1 MAGKG
6 MFDNEF
12 KPLTSEK
19 GWNYVSGVPETEEQ
33 QRLRFQIELEFVQ
46 CLGNPNYLNC
56 KLPNLKR
63 QEKSIIKH
71 FLYNSSL
78 GTAWLF

>member
-12 KPLTSEK
+12 KPLTYEK

-56 KLPNLKR
+56 KFLTSNLTL
-63 QEKSIIKH
+63 ITI
-71 FLYNSSL
+71 
-78 GTAWLF
+78 

>member
-1 MAGKG
+1 
-6 MFDNEF
+6 MFENEF
-12 KPLTSEK
+12 KPLTFEK

-56 KLPNLKR
+56 KLITSNLISVTY
-63 QEKSIIKH
+63 E
-71 FLYNSSL
+71 
-78 GTAWLF
+78 